1 MNKRQTIRLNESQFN
16 NLCKRMVT
24 ESLKRL
30 MREENGSD
38 YSDLI
43 EWIRDN
49 VEDYVT
55 YDDTKIMPSMRA
67 GFNTDGFINSLVR
80 FLNKRELK

>member
-1 MNKRQTIRLNESQFN
+1 MKEGEQDEITEYN
-16 NLCKRMVT
+16 NA
-24 ESLKRL
+24 
-30 MREENGSD
+30 SD

-55 YDDTKIMPSMRA
+55 YDDTKIMPSMRD
-67 GFNTDGFINSLVR
+67 GFNTDGFIRNLIK
-80 FLNKRELK
+80 FLNKQHT